1 MRRLSI
7 QLKVTLWFT
16 LLMVLLVSIVLVFLF
31 SLGAQSALEGT
42 KSQMMDMVAAAWHEI
57 GSDDGAIEIDDDLE
71 YFKDGIYLSVYD
83 GGGVPLYG
91 AVPRDFDNSAVFA
104 PNDLRTIP
112 SGGKSWYVYDE
123 QK

>member
-42 KSQMMDMVAAAWHEI
+42 KSQMMDMVAAGWHEI
-57 GSDDGAIEIDDDLE
+57 C
-71 YFKDGIYLSVYD
+71 
-83 GGGVPLYG
+83 VPTMG
-91 AVPRDFDNSAVFA
+91 PSRST
-104 PNDLRTIP
+104 TI
-112 SGGKSWYVYDE
+112 
-123 QK
+123 